1 MVSEVELD
9 QWTAHDVLR
18 FANRF
23 VAGVVWK
30 SARPTDVEPRVTV
43 CQDVPRIDEPPPAPE
58 PPPKVERPPKEK
70 PEIRPKLRKRRR
82 PLSKSRLFLRSQ
94 EWRDLRAVVLLEMGR
109 KCVQCGATEAIQ
121 VDHILPRSKFPEL
134 ALDRANLRPL
144 CWPCNRRKNTKVVE
158 STP

>member
-1 MVSEVELD
+1 MASEAEPD

-18 FANRF
+18 SANRF

-30 SARPTDVEPRVTV
+30 STQPADAPRV
-43 CQDVPRIDEPPPAPE
+43 DEPPP
-58 PPPKVERPPKEK
+58 EK
-70 PEIRPKLRKRRR
+70 TIKIRAKRRR
-82 PLSKSRLFLRSQ
+82 PLSESRLFLKSQ
-94 EWRDLRAVVLLEMGR
+94 EWRHLRAAVLQEMGR

-144 CWPCNRRKNTKVVE
+144 CWPCNRRKNTKVLE
-158 STP
+158 STL